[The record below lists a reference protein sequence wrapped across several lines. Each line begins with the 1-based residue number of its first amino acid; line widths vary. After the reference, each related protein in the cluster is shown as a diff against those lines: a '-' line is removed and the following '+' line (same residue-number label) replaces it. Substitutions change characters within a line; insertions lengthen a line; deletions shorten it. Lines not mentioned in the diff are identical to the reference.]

1 MWDTETSYGD
11 RRPGT
16 NIRVYTGKQAA
27 TYVARTYIDSMRYG
41 VPRVFWYGWEVDIL
55 GLDLTVN
62 GQRTQAGD
70 AYLTVSR
77 WMSGAQ
83 WKGCKRSG
91 RVTTCKMVRDGSRY
105 EIKYASKRTQDQV
118 AVRHQVVG
126 VPRRGHPQGPGRQA
140 DHADHRTDPG
150 PALTGSS

>member
-1 MWDTETSYGD
+1 M
-11 RRPGT
+11 
-16 NIRVYTGKQAA
+16 
-27 TYVARTYIDSMRYG
+27 ARTYIDSMRYG

-55 GLDLTVN
+55 GIDLTVN

-70 AYLTVSR
+70 AYLTISR

-105 EIKYASKRTQDQV
+105 EIKYASKRTRIKLPSGTKSWGSLDG
-118 AVRHQVVG
+118 ATHKARGGKRITLTTAPILVR
-126 VPRRGHPQGPGRQA
+126 R
-140 DHADHRTDPG
+140 
-150 PALTGSS
+150 